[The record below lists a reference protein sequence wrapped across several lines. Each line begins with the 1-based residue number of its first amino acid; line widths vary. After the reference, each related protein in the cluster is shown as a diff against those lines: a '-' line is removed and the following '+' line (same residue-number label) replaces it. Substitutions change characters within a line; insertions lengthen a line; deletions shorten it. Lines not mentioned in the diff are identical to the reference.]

1 MLSLSNF
8 IKFTIVK
15 YSRSK
20 INNGLY
26 YKPVAIINNDSSI
39 VNKLETSP
47 INDARVV
54 IYNRHMFTVQATCRD
69 TALMFPLSE

>member
-1 MLSLSNF
+1 MLSLSNV

-26 YKPVAIINNDSSI
+26 NKPIAIINNDSSI
-39 VNKLETSP
+39 VNKLETSL
-47 INDARVV
+47 IN
-54 IYNRHMFTVQATCRD
+54 
-69 TALMFPLSE
+69 